1 MTLLSTIEQE
11 VSYLSKKTRF
21 EYSTLEEANAII
33 FDDLP
38 TSEFPV
44 CLVLAFDTQ
53 DVSRNN
59 GVVISQAELNIL
71 FLDRVPRETN
81 DLPVNEAENLII
93 APMRGLAR
101 ELINKL
107 DNSDIV
113 EENGIESVV
122 HQSVHEALTDS
133 NLFGNWAIC
142 TLKFNEGLTTCSHD
156 D

>member
-1 MTLLSTIEQE
+1 MTLLSTIESE

-101 ELINKL
+101 ELINRL

-122 HQSVHEALTDS
+122 HQSVHEALTDA
-133 NLFGNWAIC
+133 NLFGNWAIFQIR
-142 TLKFNEGLTTCSHD
+142 FNEDLTTCSHD

>member
-59 GVVISQAELNIL
+59 GVVVSQAELNIL

-81 DLPVNEAENLII
+81 DLPVKEAENLII

-101 ELINKL
+101 ELINRL

-122 HQSVHEALTDS
+122 HQSVHEALTDA
-133 NLFGNWAIC
+133 NLFGNWAIFQIR
-142 TLKFNEGLTTCSHD
+142 FNEDLTTCSHD

>member
-101 ELINKL
+101 ELINRL

-122 HQSVHEALTDS
+122 HQSVHEALTDA
-133 NLFGNWAIC
+133 NLFGNWAIF
-142 TLKFNEGLTTCSHD
+142 TIKFSEDLTTCSHD

>member
-101 ELINKL
+101 ELINRL

-122 HQSVHEALTDS
+122 HQSVHEALTDA
-133 NLFGNWAIC
+133 NLFGNWAIF
-142 TLKFNEGLTTCSHD
+142 TIKFSEDLTTWSHD

>member
-59 GVVISQAELNIL
+59 GVVISQVELNIL

-101 ELINKL
+101 ELINRL

-133 NLFGNWAIC
+133 NLFGNWAIF
-142 TLKFNEGLTTCSHD
+142 TIKFNEGLTTCSHD